1 MGRSNL
7 CKERYFR
14 NYCVQQEVLSC
25 GNGYENFL
33 IENGWVEISESEFD
47 SSFLQGK
54 AQLVM
59 ESHLFLKELVEMEI
73 ESRVEFLKQFEKT
86 FCLDGFSDSLGGG
99 LAITKKL
106 KAVFEMYAI
115 KANYKY
121 GEAYEQTIKTSYP
134 FGNESKIIGECIL
147 EQFGVKYSVPI
158 IEFNFYTNGVPGLD
172 LKNIKEVN
180 DGKII
185 W

>member
-1 MGRSNL
+1 MEKNNL
-7 CKERYFR
+7 CKEGYFK
-14 NYCVQQEVLSC
+14 NYCVQQEVLSY
-25 GNGYENFL
+25 GYGYENFL

-47 SSFLQGK
+47 SSFSQGE

-86 FCLDGFSDSLGGG
+86 FCLDGFADSLCGGF
-99 LAITKKL
+99 AITKKL
-106 KAVFEMYAI
+106 KAVFEMYGI
-115 KANYKY
+115 KADYKY
-121 GEAYEQTIKTSYP
+121 GEAYEQTIEASYP
-134 FGNESKIIGECIL
+134 FGYKSKRIGECTL

-158 IEFNFYTNGVPGLD
+158 IEFNFYTNGVSGLD